1 MVLLASASVAHASAD
16 CTETLTAV
24 IMHPNGHVYFT
35 TTGTCSNGW
44 CELAWTGDALNKGC
58 AMLLAAQ
65 AQAKPLGMRWGAINS
80 CSAVNALYA
89 SPEFIWLPQ

>member
-1 MVLLASASVAHASAD
+1 MKKFIAMVLLASASVAHASAD

-44 CELAWTGDALNKGC
+44 CELAWTGDALNKGY

-65 AQAKPLGMRWGAINS
+65 PKQNLSGCDGARSTVVAQ
-80 CSAVNALYA
+80 
-89 SPEFIWLPQ
+89 